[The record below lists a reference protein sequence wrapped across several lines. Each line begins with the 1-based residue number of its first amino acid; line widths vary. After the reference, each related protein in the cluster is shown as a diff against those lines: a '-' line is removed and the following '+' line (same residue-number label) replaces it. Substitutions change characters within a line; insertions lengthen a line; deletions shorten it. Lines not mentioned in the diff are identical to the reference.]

1 MQASG
6 LPGSGASEGCV
17 NPREI
22 ATFSG
27 TEIRRTES
35 FDVPSDVLR
44 IRYFIEPTDG
54 GFLSVRVLSDS
65 FFDSFIT
72 DIVDVPSSGSEN
84 ILLDEPGSYFL
95 EIRPFDVT
103 YQIAVDACGGDIGPT
118 TGTTTGVTTTT
129 RGDGG
134 NRQNVTLCHDG
145 TTIVVDVSAQATH
158 LAHGDTLGACG
169 QTTGPS
175 TTGTTRT
182 TGTTTGGTP
191 TTRDGGN
198 QEKVCVLHRNRGN
211 DHSNGKHTNKGEHKD
226 NDDNA
231 HAQYGVI
238 RDTIPEGSVL
248 PNTGGLSFL
257 VPAAAMLALLIS
269 GTGIGLLFVL
279 RR

>member
-1 MQASG
+1 M
-6 LPGSGASEGCV
+6 
-17 NPREI
+17 
-22 ATFSG
+22 T
-27 TEIRRTES
+27 T
-35 FDVPSDVLR
+35 
-44 IRYFIEPTDG
+44 
-54 GFLSVRVLSDS
+54 
-65 FFDSFIT
+65 
-72 DIVDVPSSGSEN
+72 PSSGSE
-84 ILLDEPGSYFL
+84 ILLLDQPGRYFL
-95 EIRPFDVT
+95 EIDPFDVR

-145 TTIVVDVSAQATH
+145 TTIVVGVSAQATH

-211 DHSNGKHTNKGEHKD
+211 DHSNGEHKNKGEHKD
-226 NDDNA
+226 NDDNGHANKNKGDDDNA

-269 GTGIGLLFVL
+269 GAGIGLLFVL